1 MQTIQL
7 AGDYD
12 FARADELRS
21 LLQAADPADT
31 LTLDCSKVT
40 YFDSAAIAELVR
52 LRRERNAP
60 FKILASR
67 PVEKLLEIA
76 GLTRLFT
83 VEPVYQ
89 ASRASNT
96 PAPWTSPELTQP

>member
-52 LRRERNAP
+52 LRRERNARR
-60 FKILASR
+60 SR
-67 PVEKLLEIA
+67 SWPA
-76 GLTRLFT
+76 ARLKSFSK
-83 VEPVYQ
+83 
-89 ASRASNT
+89 SRD
-96 PAPWTSPELTQP
+96 